1 MFVFLRG
8 LIFILLSLHGHALS
22 TIGVSQPACKTVSAV
37 ISPTPLSATCGFS
50 GTSYA
55 LAGAGTIVAYSAGSP
70 YVASLQAC
78 SAQCLANTA
87 CTNIYFIQGTSCNL
101 HFGPKAFNNGIGSP
115 LFQYYDRSC
124 FICGATS
131 TPACRTVSGVIS
143 PTPSGAS
150 CGANGSSYFLAG
162 AGIISGYV
170 AGSIYVSSMAVCAA
184 LCLSTATCTS
194 IYFIQGSN
202 CNLHFGPKAFNN
214 GIGNPLFQYYDVGCF
229 TCPAV
234 LETTTSSSNTL
245 LPSSTSGL
253 STSAHTTTSVPT
265 TVACSTVSGLAS
277 PTPTAAICGARGASY
292 AMAGAGTLVAYVKG
306 SPYVAS
312 LAACSAQCLA
322 TSCCTNIYFIA
333 NSNCNLHYGPN
344 AFLINSGNPL
354 YDFYDASCFTCGNL
368 SCSTKTSYNMELTTV
383 FTPPAQCTQGA
394 FTQMDYSSGSIWENA
409 IIPVPT
415 STITSCYP
423 AQFADSVIA
432 SAVSSLILPPF
443 TELVCPLKWETFYFN
458 STYIICCPTNF
469 TPLLPNYN
477 GNRPGL
483 DAICISE
490 IFMNVLMDVTSYNA
504 TAYSTVIATSAPS
517 NGAIIF
523 ANAFD
528 GTALYPR
535 ASTAT
540 TTAS

>member
-1 MFVFLRG
+1 MFLFLRG
-8 LIFILLSLHGHALS
+8 LIFILLSLHGHTLS
-22 TIGVSQPACKTVSAV
+22 TIGVSQPACKTVSAL
-37 ISPTPLSATCGFS
+37 ISPTPSSAICGYS

-55 LAGAGTIVAYSAGSP
+55 LAGAGTIVAYTAGSP

-101 HFGPKAFNNGIGSP
+101 HYGPDAFNRGVGFGSIF
-115 LFQYYDRSC
+115 FQFYDRSC
-124 FICGATS
+124 FVCGAAS
-131 TPACRTVSGVIS
+131 TPTTSVPVLTAACRTVSGVIS
-143 PTPSGAS
+143 PTPSGAT
-150 CGANGSSYFLAG
+150 CGENGSSYSLAG

-184 LCLSTATCTS
+184 LCLSTVTCTN

-202 CNLHFGPKAFNN
+202 CNLHYGPKAFNN
-214 GIGNPLFQYYDVGCF
+214 GIGNPLFQYYDVSCF

-234 LETTTSSSNTL
+234 SATTTSSSNTL
-245 LPSSTSGL
+245 STSSTSAL
-253 STSAHTTTSVPT
+253 STSAHTTTTIPT
-265 TVACSTVSGLAS
+265 TAVCSTVSGLAS
-277 PTPTAAICGARGASY
+277 PAPTGAICGARGASY
-292 AMAGAGTLVAYVKG
+292 ALAGAGTLVAYGTG

-333 NSNCNLHYGPN
+333 STNCNLHYGPN
-344 AFLINSGNPL
+344 AFLVNTGNPL

-368 SCSTKTSYNMELTTV
+368 SCLTKTSYNMELTTV

-423 AQFADSVIA
+423 TQFADSVIA
-432 SAVSSLILPPF
+432 SAVSSSILPPF

-458 STYIICCPTNF
+458 STYIICCPT
-469 TPLLPNYN
+469 
-477 GNRPGL
+477 
-483 DAICISE
+483 
-490 IFMNVLMDVTSYNA
+490 
-504 TAYSTVIATSAPS
+504 
-517 NGAIIF
+517 
-523 ANAFD
+523 
-528 GTALYPR
+528 
-535 ASTAT
+535 
-540 TTAS
+540 